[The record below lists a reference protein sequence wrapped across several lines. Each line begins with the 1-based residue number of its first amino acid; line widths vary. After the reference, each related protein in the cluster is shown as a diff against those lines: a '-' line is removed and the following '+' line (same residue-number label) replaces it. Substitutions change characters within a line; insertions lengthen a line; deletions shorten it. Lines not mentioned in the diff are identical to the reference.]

1 MGFDPCI
8 LAAWPPYQA
17 ISVVVYT
24 EALHR
29 YANSTGG
36 TIHYFRISFAHP
48 CDLMAHFSSCGSSVL
63 TAVFV
68 AAAQLLTA
76 AVTLFV
82 LKRRLLRGQRLAV
95 RNRSELSVALYIM
108 KAGF

>member
-1 MGFDPCI
+1 
-8 LAAWPPYQA
+8 
-17 ISVVVYT
+17 
-24 EALHR
+24 
-29 YANSTGG
+29 
-36 TIHYFRISFAHP
+36 
-48 CDLMAHFSSCGSSVL
+48 MAHFSSCGSSVL

-95 RNRSELSVALYIM
+95 RNRSEPAVALHIM
-108 KAGF
+108 KMVSKAFSTVLIRCGVTK